1 MKQPKRGKIMD
12 VILKRLNF
20 IKAFSRLIAQK
31 KGEIYSYL
39 SQDSPMILPS
49 FSDIFH
55 DLHYEEKT

>member
-1 MKQPKRGKIMD
+1 MD

-39 SQDSPMILPS
+39 SKDSPMNLPS

-55 DLHYEEKT
+55 DLRYEEKT